1 MECVTYPQKR
11 FALNVISTR
20 FQLEVIMIL
29 ELKDILLTSIY
40 KINLYGTYDCS
51 LKA

>member
-20 FQLEVIMIL
+20 SNNLNGEVIL
-29 ELKDILLTSIY
+29 ELKDIILLTFIY
-40 KINLYGTYDCS
+40 KINLYGT
-51 LKA
+51 

>member
-20 FQLEVIMIL
+20 SNTLTRELIL
-29 ELKDILLTSIY
+29 ELKDIILLTFIY
-40 KINLYGTYDCS
+40 KINLYGT
-51 LKA
+51 

>member
-20 FQLEVIMIL
+20 SNNLNLELTL
-29 ELKDILLTSIY
+29 ELKDIILLTFIY
-40 KINLYGTYDCS
+40 KINLHGT
-51 LKA
+51 